1 MLCDKGMMNMKKSWM
16 FYMMML
22 CAICT
27 QSSANT
33 DSLTGDLLYSDDF
46 SDPASG
52 WPRATTES
60 YRMDYMNGMYHIYVN
75 TSHTV
80 KNVKVPAGIEF
91 SDFVLETMVYVVD
104 VPEYGE
110 FGLNLRRENDD
121 FYRLVLNTNHK
132 FAFFKY
138 KNGEWTDLIPWT
150 RSDAVALDANRIKV
164 IASGEDFTIYINDR
178 WVGGCKDGSIRSGV
192 VDVLG
197 ETQDSSQVHVAF
209 DYLKIWSTS
218 GAPGGVVPASR
229 NVLTVGAG
237 KEFPRIQDA
246 INASADGD
254 TIEVYSGTYR
264 ENILVDRKLTIHGI
278 GTPVIDADRRG
289 DGITISAD
297 GVAIEGLSVIN
308 ARGGFLGYSGI
319 MVYSSSNTIR
329 NNSITLCDKGIEL
342 YEADSNLIDA
352 NIIEENDDN
361 GMYLLSGCDG
371 NTISG
376 NRISR
381 NGGDG
386 IHIFESSRN
395 LIFNNV
401 IADNIG
407 DDAYDDY
414 NATERGTGDAS
425 RWDDGSRG
433 NYYSD
438 NPCTDSNRDGICD
451 TPYGI
456 PGGDSVD
463 RYPLASPSV
472 SVVRPPP
479 EPPEGSRS
487 ATVSGAQSGSVSLGG
502 AAVEIPPGSIPPN
515 EDGTPGTMVISIEK
529 TDMRPELSEG
539 LSPAGEVYQ
548 LGPEG
553 TVFERPVQIVL
564 RIPEGVDP
572 NTIVGVTTFNATSGR
587 WELIP
592 GTVDPD
598 ERTVTIFTDHFSPY
612 ALVSGADEWMRRNGG
627 WIEIINRHRYNTPP
641 EFIPCDGDGDR
652 CALYPTHTEHG
663 ICIQNAVFGDASVA
677 GFWTPPN
684 NWMIL
689 AFDVPSGSTR
699 SETRERFWVPAGTYT
714 LTEFLFV
721 SEVNPGDPM
730 YSPCHH
736 ARARPAK
743 VYRIN
748 PGDTLRFDHLDES
761 SLIPG
766 STCFPGG
773 YPCRSGVAAAAST
786 GRTTAVHTGD
796 IQVTLT
802 WYANADIDL
811 YVEDPNGDVVY
822 YGNPQVPSGG
832 ELDRDNMCSNFEMG
846 KPENIFWPTG
856 GAPPGVYKVSVNY
869 YSDCGGAGAVRWTV
883 RTVVGGDVKTY
894 TGVLNEEDETQEVT
908 TFEIR

>member
-1 MLCDKGMMNMKKSWM
+1 M
-16 FYMMML
+16 
-22 CAICT
+22 
-27 QSSANT
+27 

-46 SDPASG
+46 SNPASG
-52 WPRATTES
+52 WPRVTTES
-60 YRMDYMNGMYHIYVN
+60 YTRDYMNGMYHISVN

-80 KNVKVPAGIEF
+80 KNTKVPAGMDF

-110 FGLNLRRENDD
+110 FGLNLRKDVENDD

-138 KNGEWTDLIPWT
+138 KNGEWADLIPWS
-150 RSDAVALDANRIKV
+150 RSDAVALDANKIKV
-164 IASGEDFTIYINDR
+164 VASGEDFTIYINDR
-178 WVGGCKDGSIRSGV
+178 WVGSCKDGSIRSGV
-192 VDVLG
+192 IDILG
-197 ETQDSSQVHVAF
+197 ETQDASQAHVAF
-209 DYLKIWSTS
+209 DYLKIWSIM
-218 GAPGGVVPASR
+218 GASEGQIPESR
-229 NVLTVGAG
+229 NILTVGTG
-237 KEFPRIQDA
+237 KQYSRIQDA
-246 INASADGD
+246 INASTDGD

-264 ENILVDRKLTIHGI
+264 ENIFVDRKLTIRGI
-278 GTPVIDADRRG
+278 GTPVINADRRG

-297 GVAIEGLSVIN
+297 GVALEGLSVIN

-319 MVYSSSNTIR
+319 MVYSSSNIIR

-342 YEADSNLIDA
+342 YEADSNLIEA
-352 NIIEENDDN
+352 NIIEDNDDN
-361 GMYLLSGCDG
+361 GIYLLSGCDE
-371 NTISG
+371 NTIRG

-386 IHIFESSRN
+386 IHVYESNRNMIFSN
-395 LIFNNV
+395 I

-414 NATERGTGDAS
+414 NATELGTGDVN
-425 RWDDGSRG
+425 RWDDGSKG

-438 NPCTDSNRDGICD
+438 NLCTDSNRDGICD
-451 TPYGI
+451 SPYGI
-456 PGGDSVD
+456 PGGDCID
-463 RYPLASPSV
+463 RYPLASPSPGP
-472 SVVRPPP
+472 SVIEERPPE
-479 EPPEGSRS
+479 EPLEGSRS
-487 ATVSGAQSGSVSLGG
+487 ATVSGTQSGSVSLGG
-502 AAVEIPPGSIPPN
+502 AAVDIPSGSIPPN

-529 TDMRPELSEG
+529 TNMRPELAEG
-539 LSPAGEVYQ
+539 LSPVGEVYQ

-553 TVFERPVQIVL
+553 TVFERPVQITL

-612 ALVSGADEWMRRNGG
+612 ALVRGADEWMRRNGG
-627 WIEIINRHRYNTPP
+627 WIEVVNKHRYNT
-641 EFIPCDGDGDR
+641 ISYLPCNGEDR
-652 CALYPTHTEHG
+652 CSILPTHTEHG
-663 ICIQNAVFGDASVA
+663 ICIQNAVFRDASVA
-677 GFWTPPN
+677 GLWTPPN

-689 AFDVPSGSTR
+689 AFDVPAESTR

-730 YSPCHH
+730 YSPCRH
-736 ARARPAK
+736 AKSKQTK
-743 VYRIN
+743 VYQIN
-748 PGDTLRFDHLDES
+748 PGDVLRFDHLDES
-761 SLIPG
+761 SLQG
-766 STCFPGG
+766 SPCFLGG
-773 YPCRSGVAAAAST
+773 YPCRSVLA
-786 GRTTAVHTGD
+786 TTARTGTKTSVHTGD
-796 IQVTLT
+796 VQVTLT

-811 YVEDPNGDVVY
+811 YVEDPNGDLVY

-832 ELDRDNMCSNFEMG
+832 QLDRDNMCSNFEMG

-856 GAPPGVYKVSVNY
+856 SAPPGVYKVSVNY
-869 YSDCGGAGAVRWTV
+869 YSDCGGVGAVRWTV
-883 RTVVGGDVKTY
+883 RTVAGGDVKTY
-894 TGVLNEEDETQEVT
+894 TGVLNTVGDTQEVT